1 MSYVVSSDATVL
13 TLRAQGP
20 TDGPVVVLVHGLGLS
35 MGSWGRVPELL
46 ADRHRVVQYDL
57 RGHGRSG
64 NAPADDYSL
73 EAHAQDLAAVLAE
86 VVPDGQQAVVVG
98 SSLGGGIIIV
108 HARDLGLDR
117 ISGVVFAGSGGSGVT
132 FPGFP
137 ADGLPPAARRLLRR
151 GWLYSL
157 RLVAVTANR
166 IRPMEPL
173 ADRLVR
179 RFAFEPGAPE
189 AAVAQVREEFM
200 GSRRVPLARTTLAS
214 VSTNGVRYASALT
227 VPTLVVHGDHDPEVP
242 QEEIDELMPQLPDGE
257 LVQLPGAGHLVALT
271 RTEET
276 AEQIARWVRHV
287 RAG

>member
-13 TLRAQGP
+13 TLRTRGP
-20 TDGPVVVLVHGLGLS
+20 ADGPIVVLVNGLG
-35 MGSWGRVPELL
+35 MTTDSWGRVPELL

-98 SSLGGGIIIV
+98 SSLGGGIIVV

-117 ISGVVFAGSGGSGVT
+117 IGAVVFAGSGGSGVT
-132 FPGFP
+132 FPGL
-137 ADGLPPAARRLLRR
+137 ARDLPPVARRLLRR
-151 GWLYSL
+151 VWLHAL
-157 RLVAVTANR
+157 RLVALVANR
-166 IRPMEPL
+166 VKPIEPL
-173 ADRLVR
+173 ADHLVR
-179 RFAFEPGAPE
+179 KFAFEPGAPK
-189 AAVAQVREEFM
+189 AAVAQVREDFM

-227 VPTLVVHGDHDPEVP
+227 VPTLVVHGELDPEVP
-242 QEEIDELMPQLPDGE
+242 QEEIDELMPELSDGE
-257 LVQLPGAGHLVALT
+257 LVQLPGAGHMVALT

-276 AEQIARWVRHV
+276 AEQIARWVRRV
-287 RAG
+287 QVD

>member
-1 MSYVVSSDATVL
+1 MPYVVSSDATVL
-13 TLRAQGP
+13 TLRTQGP
-20 TDGPVVVLVHGLGLS
+20 ADGPVVVLVNGLG
-35 MGSWGRVPELL
+35 MTTDSWGRVPELL
-46 ADRHRVVQYDL
+46 ADRHRVVRYDL

-98 SSLGGGIIIV
+98 NSLGGGIIVV

-132 FPGFP
+132 APGL
-137 ADGLPPAARRLLRR
+137 ARDLPPVARRLVRR
-151 GWLYSL
+151 VWLYTL
-157 RLVAVTANR
+157 RLVAVVANR
-166 IRPMEPL
+166 VRPIEPL
-173 ADRLVR
+173 ADWLVR
-179 RFAFEPGAPE
+179 QFAFEPGAP
-189 AAVAQVREEFM
+189 ADAVAQVREDFM

-242 QEEIDELMPQLPDGE
+242 QEEIDELMPELADGE
-257 LVQLPGAGHLVALT
+257 LVQLPGAGHMVALT

-276 AEQIARWVRHV
+276 AEQIARWVRRV
-287 RAG
+287 GAG